1 MLRVKGYGNGI
12 SQDLLKTSRT
22 NGQPSESVCPGC
34 ANSEVTWTFNPIQRT
49 LRSPSQFLW
58 ERSRADARLSLRV
71 DSRKLPAASPG
82 LIDFDFAF
90 RPTCWSVSC

>member
-12 SQDLLKTSRT
+12 PQDLLKTSRT

-34 ANSEVTWTFNPIQRT
+34 ANACANSEVAWTFNPIRRT

-58 ERSRADARLSLRV
+58 ERRPARR
-71 DSRKLPAASPG
+71 PAE
-82 LIDFDFAF
+82 F
-90 RPTCWSVSC
+90 TCRL